1 VAGGGKAIANCH
13 DTFSFLESTTT
24 SMPAQ
29 FPPTSLNLLSKLKAG
44 DDPNW
49 QVSWKRFLEL
59 YHEPIEMIA
68 RSCYRHHTGGHE
80 PSSGFI
86 EDAVANTVADFFAR
100 GQHRYDKEKG
110 RLRTYLRMLTNA
122 RVVDLLRKERPIDH
136 KPLPESEGLPSSD
149 LPAESRLESEAFHRS
164 LLATL
169 VEDLRNRIP
178 LRQFEI
184 FERVKLKHQSPAFVA
199 EDLGIQRAM
208 VDRYIHKSMT
218 ALRDLASH
226 AEYQEEFYE

>member
-1 VAGGGKAIANCH
+1 
-13 DTFSFLESTTT
+13 
-24 SMPAQ
+24 MPAQ

-68 RSCYRHHTGGHE
+68 RACYRHHTGGHV

-86 EDAVANTVADFFAR
+86 EDAVANTVAEFFAR

-110 RLRTYLRMLTNA
+110 RLRTYLRLLTNA
-122 RVVDLLRKERPIDH
+122 RVVDLLRKERPIDQ
-136 KPLPESEGLPSSD
+136 KPLSESDATIAAD

-184 FERVKLKHQSPAFVA
+184 FERVKLKHQSPQFVA

-208 VDRYIHKSMT
+208 VDRNIHKAMT
-218 ALRDLASH
+218 ALRELASH